1 MKKLTILGVT
11 TLAGTFV
18 FGYWQYGIYSR
29 SNDIID
35 ALIEMGEE
43 CKSKD
48 GSICAALPGTK
59 RNLDSDISKLISPLA
74 NRVGEGG
81 RYDVMAR
88 VMIETKAKVD
98 GELRKSDSEARF
110 IEREAGVLSEMNK
123 RRAEASESMAQGIG
137 QFRKEYEQLARP
149 KILYSCD
156 GKISYMAG
164 KGISNYNDLYE
175 KAKSDCPS
183 GWDFKILDSNK

>member
-1 MKKLTILGVT
+1 MSKLKIAVAGLLVVIVGV
-11 TLAGTFV
+11 
-18 FGYWQYGIYSR
+18 GYWQYTLYAR
-29 SNDIID
+29 SNNIID
-35 ALIEMGEE
+35 FLLEAGEA
-43 CKSKD
+43 CKS
-48 GSICAALPGTK
+48 GNVSICGALPATK
-59 RNLDSDISKLISPLA
+59 KNLDSNMSRLISPLA

-81 RYDVMAR
+81 RYESMTR
-88 VMIETKAKVD
+88 VMLETKGKAD
-98 GELRKSDSEARF
+98 DELRKSASEARF

-123 RRAEASESMAQGIG
+123 RQAEARESTVQGIG

-164 KGISNYNDLYE
+164 KGISSYNDLYE

-183 GWDFKILDSNK
+183 GWEFKILDSDK